1 MPTPSTIVQV
11 ALHTPSHSG
20 VGDLLSYASEHPL
33 APGTL
38 VRVPLGTR
46 EVLGVVWDTDEAT
59 GEFIDGQALSPDGVW
74 VRHDGEGRPP
84 VTDGPFASFE
94 GAVDSIDEDTGRL
107 KVTVTIFGRAT
118 PVDLEYWQVER
129 NV

>member
-38 VRVPLGTR
+38 VRVPLGRR
-46 EVLGVVWDTDEAT
+46 ETLGVVWDGAPADAATLDLDLAGLCHATLHLIGPDEAILPAANNGLT
-59 GEFIDGQALSPDGVW
+59 IILGREGGDVLDLCGLSQ
-74 VRHDGEGRPP
+74 
-84 VTDGPFASFE
+84 
-94 GAVDSIDEDTGRL
+94 
-107 KVTVTIFGRAT
+107 
-118 PVDLEYWQVER
+118 DLPMDI
-129 NV
+129 